1 MDCQAKLTASKR
13 ECDSMFEAT
22 MRIFSR
28 SKNVKKTDPQLEEEH
43 SSLLHTFSGVA
54 SNRLKKNKL
63 DKSGEAVSYLMPAEA
78 DTTTGAQAGYEAEY
92 YRVKLLAHRLRKARA
107 KGQRDFDSFAT
118 ERSLAN
124 FSKLRAA
131 VKKVMQD
138 NITKKDQAFPV
149 TAGNRKKSNTIV

>member
-1 MDCQAKLTASKR
+1 M
-13 ECDSMFEAT
+13 
-22 MRIFSR
+22 
-28 SKNVKKTDPQLEEEH
+28 
-43 SSLLHTFSGVA
+43 
-54 SNRLKKNKL
+54 
-63 DKSGEAVSYLMPAEA
+63 SYLMPAEA

-138 NITKKDQAFPV
+138 NITKKDQAHPV